1 MLSLIADQLEKI
13 TDPSGSLHSRSLFKT
28 GRMCRGV
35 KQLQDMYGPLDLC
48 AQLVEHIA
56 TVPALLETIF
66 YINDDHDMEFA
77 LSTSIVR
84 RVLVNKHS
92 VGPWLTSM
100 LQNPHRSVS
109 QRAIDYLQIV
119 SKLTNDENKKKQRFK
134 DHEPQSCDDIID
146 EISRLRDFIP
156 SLLSLGE
163 RGIEEVS
170 TTKVVSGVLDNMIS
184 RPFVATVVRCDAIF
198 LTLMLL
204 GFRCAVN
211 GMIMGDS
218 LKTVLSWIYV
228 VSTAVRMDFMQKN
241 MV

>member
-1 MLSLIADQLEKI
+1 
-13 TDPSGSLHSRSLFKT
+13 
-28 GRMCRGV
+28 
-35 KQLQDMYGPLDLC
+35 
-48 AQLVEHIA
+48 
-56 TVPALLETIF
+56 
-66 YINDDHDMEFA
+66 
-77 LSTSIVR
+77 
-84 RVLVNKHS
+84 
-92 VGPWLTSM
+92 
-100 LQNPHRSVS
+100 
-109 QRAIDYLQIV
+109 
-119 SKLTNDENKKKQRFK
+119 
-134 DHEPQSCDDIID
+134 
-146 EISRLRDFIP
+146 LRDFIP

-184 RPFVATVVRCDAIF
+184 RPFVATVVLCDAIF